1 MRNQGSAP
9 IASSGWTGL
18 AQSCSIRANA
28 GGAGAH
34 DQLRIWRSGAADGVV
49 TARPSLIG
57 RLVALCAS
65 QAWIVLVLAIALGA
79 AAAMYAVGHFAMS
92 TDTAALLSPKLPWR
106 IREAAFNKAFPPNG
120 SQIVVVVDGQTP
132 ELAEQGAAALA
143 ARLSAQP
150 TLFNAV
156 RRPDAGPFWD
166 HEGLLYLP
174 LKDVQSSM
182 AQLIQAQPFLGPIA
196 ADPSIRGLMGA
207 LSTALQ
213 GVSLGQASLEDIHK
227 PIHRLAVA
235 LEGVQAGKPTFFSWR
250 TLITNGAPD
259 PRELRHVILLDPSL
273 DFARLQP
280 GQAPTQAIRADAKA
294 LQLDTAHG
302 VRVRLTGN
310 IPLED
315 EEFGSLADRA
325 ALIGTLAVSAII
337 LMLWLAVRSAR
348 LIISILLTTFLGLV
362 CTAAMGLLIFH
373 RFNAISVAFIPL
385 FVGLGIDFGIQFSV
399 RYRAEHM
406 GGTGVSEALLAS
418 GNGMGRSLALAATAI
433 AAGFLAFAPTD
444 YYGISQLGVIA
455 GLGMFIALSLN
466 LTVLPA
472 LIRLSR
478 PPGAPEKGTHP
489 SLSRIDTYVL
499 GHRRLVIGTG
509 VGAALVS
516 AALLPL
522 LHFDFNPMHLRS
534 AKAESVA
541 TLYDL
546 MKDPNQA
553 TNTLEEVGP
562 NLAAADAVAAKVRKI
577 PVVLDARTLSSF
589 VPADQPAKI
598 AAIADASN
606 LLDLTLNPLVVAPPP
621 TDAEVVASL
630 NQTAVALRAAA
641 SGQNG
646 AAASDAMRL
655 AGDLDDLAK
664 ASPDVRA
671 KATQVLMPGLG
682 ILLTQVRSSLQPQ
695 PISLRS
701 LPADMQR
708 DWVTPDGRARVSIIP
723 KGDSNDNAVLTKF
736 INAVVPVVPDATGA
750 ALGIHEGGAT
760 IVGAFVEAGVLS
772 FVAITLLLLLVL
784 RRVRDVA
791 ITMAPIVLTG
801 LLTMGSCVVIGQ
813 PLNFANIIALPLLFG
828 IGVAF
833 HIYFVMSWRSGGS
846 HLLTSS
852 LARAVFFSALTT
864 ATGFGSLW
872 ASSHPGTASM
882 GKLLMISLLWTL
894 VSALLFQPALMGDP
908 PAQPEPAPEGEARHG
923 EPAA

>member
-1 MRNQGSAP
+1 MLGVP
-9 IASSGWTGL
+9 DL
-18 AQSCSIRANA
+18 KFA
-28 GGAGAH
+28 GHIVGRVRRAH
-34 DQLRIWRSGAADGVV
+34 DQLRIRRSGAAGDAL
-49 TARPSLIG
+49 TTRPSLIG
-57 RLVALCAS
+57 RIVALCAD
-65 QAWIVLVLAIALGA
+65 QAWIVLVLAVMLGIGA
-79 AAAMYAVGHFAMS
+79 GSYAVGHFAMT
-92 TDTAALLSPKLPWR
+92 TDTNGLLSPKLPWR
-106 IREAAFNKAFPPNG
+106 IREDAFNRAFPPTG
-120 SQIVVVVDGQTP
+120 SKIVVVVDGQTP

-143 ARLSAQP
+143 ARLSEQP
-150 TLFNAV
+150 NLFHAV
-156 RRPDAGPFWD
+156 RRPDAGPFWA

-174 LKDVQSSM
+174 LKDVQANM

-213 GVSLGQASLEDIHK
+213 GVSLGQASLDDIHK
-227 PIHRLAVA
+227 PIQRLAGA
-235 LEGVQAGKPTFFSWR
+235 LEGVEAGRPTFFSWR
-250 TLITNGAPD
+250 TLISNGAPD
-259 PRELRHVILLDPSL
+259 PRELRHVILVDPSL
-273 DFARLQP
+273 DFARLEP
-280 GQAPTQAIRADAKA
+280 GQAPSQAIRADAKA
-294 LQLDTAHG
+294 LQLDPDHG
-302 VRVRLTGN
+302 MRVRLTGP
-310 IPLED
+310 IPLQD

-325 ALIGTLAVSAII
+325 LLIAILAVCAIT
-337 LMLWLAVRSAR
+337 LMLWLAVRSGR
-348 LIISILLTTFLGLV
+348 LIVSILLTTFLGLV
-362 CTAAMGLLIFH
+362 CTAATGLLVFH

-385 FVGLGIDFGIQFSV
+385 FVGLGIDFGIQVSV
-399 RYRAEHM
+399 RYRAEH
-406 GGTGVSEALLAS
+406 TGLTDVREALAAT
-418 GNGMGRSLALAATAI
+418 GGGMGRSLALAATAI

-455 GLGMFIALSLN
+455 GLGMFIALLLN

-472 LIRLSR
+472 LIRLTR
-478 PPGAPEKGTHP
+478 PPGAPERGTHP
-489 SLSRIDTYVL
+489 SLSRIDDFVL
-499 GHRRLVIGTG
+499 GHRRLVVGTG

-534 AKAESVA
+534 PKAESVA

-553 TNTLEEVGP
+553 TNTLEVIRP
-562 NLAAADAVAAKVRKI
+562 DLPAADATAARVRTIPEVAE
-577 PVVLDARTLSSF
+577 ARSLSSF

-598 AAIADASN
+598 ATIADAAN

-621 TDAEVVASL
+621 TDAEVVDSL
-630 NQTAVALRAAA
+630 NQTASALRQAANGQNNAAA
-641 SGQNG
+641 N
-646 AAASDAMRL
+646 DARRL
-655 AGDLDDLAK
+655 AGDLENLAK
-664 ASPDVRA
+664 ASPAVRA
-671 KATQVLMPGLG
+671 RANQVLMPGLNV
-682 ILLTQVRSSLQPQ
+682 LLTQVRASLQPQ
-695 PISLRS
+695 PITLQR
-701 LPADMQR
+701 LPPDLVR
-708 DWVTPDGRARVSIIP
+708 DWMTPDGRARVSIIP
-723 KGDSNDNAVLTKF
+723 KGDSNDNAVLNRF
-736 INAVVPVVPDATGA
+736 IKAVVPVVPGVTGA
-750 ALGIHEGGAT
+750 ALDIYEGGRT
-760 IVGAFVEAGVLS
+760 IVGAFIEAGVLS
-772 FVAITLLLLLVL
+772 FIAITLLLLLVL

-894 VSALLFQPALMGDP
+894 VSALLFQPALMGPP
-908 PAQPEPAPEGEARHG
+908 PARPEPAPDGEARHG
-923 EPAA
+923 